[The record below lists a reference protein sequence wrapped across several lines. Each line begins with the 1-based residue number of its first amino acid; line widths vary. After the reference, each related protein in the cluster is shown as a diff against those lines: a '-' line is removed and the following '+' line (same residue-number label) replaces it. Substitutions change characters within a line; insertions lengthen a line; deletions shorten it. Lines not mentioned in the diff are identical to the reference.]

1 MLGGWGSPRAG
12 ARRGI
17 TARASFTRPN
27 RGRPCDVLKLLRFW
41 LNRSTVISTP
51 PARRCS
57 GIWIV
62 VSKLWTPLA
71 RALRLRF
78 GTRRRSL
85 LYLQWLEEVMNSGL
99 HFKIALCALVAFA
112 VVLAIWLALR

>member
-1 MLGGWGSPRAG
+1 VLGGWGSPRAS

-62 VSKLWTPLA
+62 VPKLWTPLA